1 MRAFTCITELAE
13 RSFFG
18 TSRLYNEN
26 TPLSKRNHFTIYNA
40 LPPGFS
46 IVRENRSFVRPI
58 TIGVVS
64 RLEEI
69 KGMDWVVPAF
79 AQVKKRYPDT
89 RLVIVGD
96 GSLRV
101 KMQRQAQEF
110 DCTEYVEWAGRQP
123 QERLTEWY
131 RRMDIVLMPS
141 RSEGFGLTAI
151 EAMANGCVVV
161 ASRTGGLPEVVQ
173 DGEVGLLH
181 EVGSIDDMANK
192 IISLIAT
199 PELLQKYSSE
209 AIRYVR
215 RYSFE
220 RYSQLF
226 NDLYKR
232 LITTKR

>member
-1 MRAFTCITELAE
+1 M
-13 RSFFG
+13 G
-18 TSRLYNEN
+18 
-26 TPLSKRNHFTIYNA
+26 
-40 LPPGFS
+40 
-46 IVRENRSFVRPI
+46 
-58 TIGVVS
+58 
-64 RLEEI
+64 
-69 KGMDWVVPAF
+69 
-79 AQVKKRYPDT
+79 
-89 RLVIVGD
+89 LV
-96 GSLRV
+96 
-101 KMQRQAQEF
+101 
-110 DCTEYVEWAGRQP
+110 
-123 QERLTEWY
+123 
-131 RRMDIVLMPS
+131 
-141 RSEGFGLTAI
+141 LTAI

-181 EVGSIDDMANK
+181 KVGSIDDMANK

-199 PELLQKYSSE
+199 PELLQKYSSK